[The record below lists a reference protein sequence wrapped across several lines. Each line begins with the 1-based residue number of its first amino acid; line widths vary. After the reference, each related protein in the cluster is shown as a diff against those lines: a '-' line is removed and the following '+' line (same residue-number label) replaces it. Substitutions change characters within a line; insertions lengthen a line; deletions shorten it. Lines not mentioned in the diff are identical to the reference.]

1 MILKKKMADGKV
13 KITFILSLEY
23 DYAAVAVVGD
33 FNDWDP
39 HANTFVRQ
47 EDGKASTTMVLPAG
61 HAYEF
66 RYLGDGGHWF
76 DEQAA
81 DGYCA
86 NSFGS
91 GNCLLMT

>member
-1 MILKKKMADGKV
+1 M
-13 KITFILSLEY
+13 KITFILPA
-23 DYAAVAVVGD
+23 DHDPGAVAVVGD

-39 HANTFVRQ
+39 HANTFATQKNGTR
-47 EDGKASTTMVLPAG
+47 STSITLQTG
-61 HAYEF
+61 QSYEF

-81 DGYCA
+81 DGYRS
-86 NSFGS
+86 NPFGS